1 MSSTSEVFGKYAI
14 SGSTERTSVHALVDE
29 RRSTQRVDARLG
41 MKLLA
46 PGLEEPLCVDATDL
60 SESGLYAHLPQ
71 ACRLTVGQ
79 RCEVIFDGGPGMERL
94 AGESRY
100 ATVVRTEP
108 LGDPAERSVGA
119 GLRFDNPLY
128 L

>member
-1 MSSTSEVFGKYAI
+1 MSTTSEFFGKYVVA
-14 SGSTERTSVHALVDE
+14 GGNDRTPAPALVDD
-29 RRSTQRVDARLG
+29 RRSTRRVDARLG
-41 MKLLA
+41 MKLFA
-46 PGLEEPLCVDATDL
+46 PGLEEPLSVDATDV

-79 RCEVIFDGGPGMERL
+79 RCEVIFDGGPGMEGL

-108 LGDPAERSVGA
+108 VGDAAERSVGA
-119 GLRFDNPLY
+119 GLRFDHPIY